1 MIISAFSTFT
11 DTYLLYHQVDPKM
24 LKLTMEQACE
34 VRMCICMF
42 SGDGIV
48 SPHCPS
54 NYCVYS
60 TLNAWTLA
68 QVLWDR

>member
-11 DTYLLYHQVDPKM
+11 NTYLYPQVDPKM
-24 LKLTMEQACE
+24 LKLTMEQARE

-54 NYCVYS
+54 NYCVLQYPKCMNS
-60 TLNAWTLA
+60 CTSP
-68 QVLWDR
+68 VG